1 MKVTTRIGKENR
13 AKMQSQVEL
22 LKQFMEGF
30 VLEANDTLQEEIRPI
45 EIIQALLPGREITG
59 SDYLMAVK
67 NQADEELMAAVQLG
81 KMYQD
86 LRQAA
91 RKMYQFTGRNKSM
104 VARFKM
110 LLGIAPKSHSN

>member
-1 MKVTTRIGKENR
+1 MKVTTRKARANR
-13 AKMQSQVEL
+13 SKVQSQVEL
-22 LKQFMEGF
+22 LKQFMQGF
-30 VLEANDTLQEEIRPI
+30 ILDTDASLQEDIRPI
-45 EIIQALLPGREITG
+45 EIVQALLPGRAVTG

-91 RKMYQFTGRNKSM
+91 RKMYQFTGRNTSM

-110 LLGIAPKSHSN
+110 LLGIAPKSDK